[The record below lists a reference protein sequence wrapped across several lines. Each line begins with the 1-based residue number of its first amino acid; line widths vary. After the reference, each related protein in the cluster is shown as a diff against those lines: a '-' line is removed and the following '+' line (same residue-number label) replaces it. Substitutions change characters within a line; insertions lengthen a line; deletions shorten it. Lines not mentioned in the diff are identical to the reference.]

1 MRKFFILLLVSL
13 FSLASPVH
21 AEVDFSN
28 KTITSDNIAYVH
40 AYTHAYTKRH
50 VESSFWKWTGS
61 N

>member
-28 KTITSDNIAYVH
+28 KTITWVVPL
-40 AYTHAYTKRH
+40 KKV
-50 VESSFWKWTGS
+50 VEQADLLGLF
-61 N
+61 NLF